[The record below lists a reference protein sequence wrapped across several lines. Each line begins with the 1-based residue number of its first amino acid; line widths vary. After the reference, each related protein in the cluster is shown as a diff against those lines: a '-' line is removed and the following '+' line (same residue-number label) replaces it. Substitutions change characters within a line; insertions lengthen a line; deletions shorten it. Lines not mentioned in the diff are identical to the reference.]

1 MLNYSVIDTS
11 KMLFSQSQYLVK
23 ILEKSTLTVV
33 SLLLGIFTPHLIVI
47 FEIMP

>member
-11 KMLFSQSQYLVK
+11 KMLVTKYLVK
-23 ILEKSTLTVV
+23 ILEKSTLVII